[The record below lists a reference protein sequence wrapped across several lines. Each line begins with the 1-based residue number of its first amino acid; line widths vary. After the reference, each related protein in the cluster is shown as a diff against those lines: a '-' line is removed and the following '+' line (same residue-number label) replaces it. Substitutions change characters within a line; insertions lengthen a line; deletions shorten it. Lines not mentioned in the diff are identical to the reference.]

1 MGIVGFIAAIISF
14 LLIGV
19 PVDAAETSK
28 DEGPVGLLTQL
39 DTQLDGART
48 NAKAI
53 ETQIGEQEKE
63 EANALKEQRL
73 WKDQEKR
80 VGQVVAPVLKA
91 YLAKEKKYGAG
102 VRKHETARQR
112 VEGNCQGTL
121 SRPVYERCQGEQQAL
136 DSWKGRLDAER
147 RRLDRTNES
156 IRDRIKPVR
165 EGLKKTNE
173 KLASARKELSKLRG
187 YLKGW
192 NANIRELERKLANTC
207 QKASTCEALKH
218 CRTIRWDG
226 PPPNLPALPTDSPCN

>member
-19 PVDAAETSK
+19 PVDAAEPSK

-48 NAKAI
+48 NVKAI
-53 ETQIGEQEKE
+53 VTRIGEQEQE

-73 WKDQEKR
+73 WKDQEQR
-80 VGQVVAPVLKA
+80 VTRAVAPVLKA
-91 YLAKEKKYGAG
+91 YLVDEKKYDGG
-102 VRKHETARQR
+102 VRKHETARRR
-112 VEGNCQGTL
+112 VEGNCRGTL
-121 SRPVYERCQGEQQAL
+121 SRPVYERCQGEKKAL
-136 DSWKGRLDAER
+136 DSWKGKLDVERKRLE
-147 RRLDRTNES
+147 RTNKS

-165 EGLKKTNE
+165 EGLKKTDE
-173 KLASARKELSKLRG
+173 KLASARKELSKLRD

-192 NANIRELERKLANTC
+192 NAHIRELERKLANTC

-226 PPPNLPALPTDSPCN
+226 PRPNLPALPTDSPC